1 MNKSQDTKTDQNWP
15 YLVNKKNLSK
25 IPPKA
30 GVYKFL
36 GKNNKILYIGKAT
49 NLKSRVRSYFSKD
62 LEVKRSPLI
71 SKMVNEAKKIKYEVT
86 ETVLESL
93 ILEAHLIKKFT
104 PPYNTADKDQKSFYF
119 VVVTKKSFPRILL
132 VREREIK
139 SGKLNFEIDEYFGP
153 YPHGS
158 ELKEAL
164 KIIRKIFPFRDK
176 CSPYTEDSKSD
187 IKKKPCFNFQIGLCP
202 GVCIGLINE
211 KEYAKTIK
219 NIKTFFRGNKK
230 SLIKDLEKEM
240 KLLAKKKEFEK
251 ASIIK
256 KKIFAL
262 NHINDVSLIRANKE
276 ASINNFRIEAYD
288 IAHLSGTNMVGVM
301 TVIENGE
308 INKKEYKMFK
318 IKEQKNTDDTKAL
331 SEILRRRFK
340 HNEWNTPNLI
350 VVDGGVAQLNTAKKV
365 LKEAEKN
372 LPIVAVTK
380 DERHK
385 PKEILGIEELKN
397 IKTETLKNQIL
408 LANSEAHR
416 FAIKYHRKRRGK
428 STFIDV

>member
-1 MNKSQDTKTDQNWP
+1 MNKPQDIKTDQNWP
-15 YLVNKKNLSK
+15 YLVKKEMLFK
-25 IPPKA
+25 IPNKT

-36 GKNNKILYIGKAT
+36 GKKNEILYIGKAT
-49 NLKSRVRSYFSKD
+49 NLKSRVGSYFSKD
-62 LEVKRSPLI
+62 LAIKRSPLI
-71 SKMVNEAKKIKYEVT
+71 SKMVSEAKSIKYELT

-119 VVVTKKSFPRILL
+119 VAVTKEIFPRILL

-139 SGKLNFEIDEYFGP
+139 TGKLKFEVDEYFGP

-176 CSPYTEDSKSD
+176 CHPYTELKNNTK
-187 IKKKPCFNFQIGLCP
+187 IKPCFNFQIGLCP
-202 GVCIGLINE
+202 GICVGLINQ
-211 KEYAKTIK
+211 KEYSETIK
-219 NIKTFFRGNKK
+219 NIKKILKGNKK
-230 SLIKDLEKEM
+230 DLIRDLEKEM
-240 KLLAKKKEFEK
+240 KLLANKKEFEK

-262 NHINDVSLIRANKE
+262 NHINDISLIRANKE
-276 ASINNFRIEAYD
+276 VSINNFRIEAYD
-288 IAHLSGTNMVGVM
+288 ISHLSGTNMVGVM

-318 IKEQKNTDDTKAL
+318 IKEQSGADDTKAL
-331 SEILRRRFK
+331 NEVLQRRFN

-350 VVDGGVAQLNTAKKV
+350 VVDGGVAQLNTARKV
-365 LKEAEKN
+365 LRKSEKN
-372 LPIVAVTK
+372 IPIVAVTK

-385 PKEILGIEELKN
+385 PKKILGIENLKDLK
-397 IKTETLKNQIL
+397 IEKLKNQIF

-416 FAIKYHRKRRGK
+416 FAIKYHRRIRGL
-428 STFIDV
+428 